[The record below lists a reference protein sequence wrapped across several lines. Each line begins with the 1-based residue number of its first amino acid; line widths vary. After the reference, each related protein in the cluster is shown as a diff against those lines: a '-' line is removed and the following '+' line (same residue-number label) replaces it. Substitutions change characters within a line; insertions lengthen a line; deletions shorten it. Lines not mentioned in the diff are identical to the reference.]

1 MLNLG
6 DMAPLSTNLKDPT
19 ARPYFLWD
27 EDTTVAELHAAIG
40 RAEPE
45 EWARLVGKM
54 MREARDTDVWCF
66 VTPQAVWERRALL
79 DRYLGRRRA
88 FWQYLLEG
96 WHRDGY
102 LT

>member
-1 MLNLG
+1 
-6 DMAPLSTNLKDPT
+6 MARLSTNLHDPH

-27 EDTTVAELHAAIG
+27 EETTVAELRSAIE

-54 MREARDTDVWCF
+54 MREARDTDVWLF
-66 VTPQAVWERRALL
+66 VTPRAVWERRGSL
-79 DRYLGRRRA
+79 DRYLGKRRP
-88 FWQYLLEG
+88 FWNYLLEG

>member
-1 MLNLG
+1 M
-6 DMAPLSTNLKDPT
+6 PRLSTDMRDP
-19 ARPYFLWD
+19 AVRPYFLWD
-27 EDTTVAELHAAIG
+27 EETTVGELRAALE
-40 RAEPE
+40 RAEPQ

-54 MREARDTDVWCF
+54 MREARDTDVWHF
-66 VTPQAVWERRALL
+66 VTPREVWERRQML

-88 FWQYLLEG
+88 FWHYLLDG

>member
-1 MLNLG
+1 MRQ
-6 DMAPLSTNLKDPT
+6 LSTDLRDPA

-27 EDTTVAELHAAIG
+27 EDTTVAELRSAIE
-40 RAEPE
+40 RADPE
-45 EWARLVGKM
+45 EWAQLVGKV

-66 VTPQAVWERRALL
+66 VTPRAVWERRSLL

-88 FWQYLLEG
+88 FWLYLLEG
-96 WHRDGY
+96 WHRDGS